1 LILGVTARVVERWGG
16 SATLAIEGAARLSM
30 TTTRKPDEIRDI
42 LASCRSYFITVGVFS
57 LAINL
62 LYLASPLYML
72 QVYDRVIS
80 SASVVTLVML
90 TVALLIAFTALAGLD
105 VVRAHVLT
113 RASIRLDRL
122 MAGRVVMAIL
132 DSTPSVGSVRSQ
144 LLRDFDT
151 FRQFITGMG
160 IHAIF
165 DLPWAPLYLLV
176 IFMLHPLLGAFSVG
190 SAFLL
195 IMMALINERLVRPP
209 INDSNEAAS
218 RNYAFT
224 EMSLRNAEVVQAM
237 GMSEGLLRRWGRDRV
252 RMIGRQVTASDRAA
266 VMSSIIRFL
275 RLAMQSLILG
285 LGAYLAIERSI
296 TVGAMFAASILLGRA
311 LQPVEQIVGSWRSL
325 VSARESYMRVRDLL
339 AANPLRA
346 GRTELPRPVGH
357 VSIEGLTYVPARSNK
372 PILRGVSFK
381 IEPGEVIGIIGPS
394 GAGKSTLVRNIVGVL
409 RPSAGAVRLDGADIA
424 TWPRGSLGQYV
435 GYLPQDVEL
444 FADTVAANV
453 SRFQQ
458 VRGDIVVKAAQTAGV
473 HDMILRLPD
482 GYETQVGEGGATLS
496 GGYRQRIGLARAA
509 FGNPSLVVLDEPS
522 SNLDAEGEA
531 ALSECILR
539 LKKNKVTVILVSH
552 RPSTVAV
559 VDKILLLIDGMVE
572 AYGPR
577 AEVLARLAPPRNVP
591 AVASAA
597 GHAERKK

>member
-1 LILGVTARVVERWGG
+1 MACPETGLSLDA
-16 SATLAIEGAARLSM
+16 EGESNRLSM
-30 TTTRKPDEIRDI
+30 VSKPKSDEVRHI
-42 LASCRSYFITVGVFS
+42 LKACRSYFLSVGIFS

-80 SASVVTLVML
+80 SSSVVTLVML
-90 TVALLIAFTALAGLD
+90 TVALLLAFAALAGLD
-105 VVRAHVLT
+105 VVRAQVLT

-122 MAGRVVMAIL
+122 MAGRVVTAIL
-132 DSTPSVGSVRSQ
+132 DSTASGARSQ

-160 IHAIF
+160 IHAVF
-165 DLPWAPLYLLV
+165 DLPWAPLYVFV
-176 IFMLHPLLGAFSVG
+176 IFMLSPLLGGFALGSSV
-190 SAFLL
+190 LL
-195 IMMALINERLVRPP
+195 VLMALVNERLVRPP
-209 INDSNEAAS
+209 INESNDAAS

-224 EMSLRNAEVVQAM
+224 EMSLRNSEVVQAM
-237 GMSEGLLRRWGRDRV
+237 GMTEGLLRRWSRDRV

-266 VMSSIIRFL
+266 IMSSLIRFL

-285 LGAYLAIERSI
+285 LGAYLVIERSI
-296 TVGAMFAASILLGRA
+296 TVGAMFASSILLGRA

-325 VSARESYMRVRDLL
+325 VSARDAFVRVRDLL
-339 AANPLRA
+339 AANPLRS
-346 GRTELPRPVGH
+346 GRMELPRPVGH
-357 VSIEGLTYVPARSNK
+357 VSVEGVTYAPPRSNK
-372 PILRGVSFK
+372 PILKNVSFR

-409 RPSAGAVRLDGADIA
+409 RPNAGAVRLDGADIA
-424 TWPRGSLGQYV
+424 TWPRASLGQYF

-444 FADTVAANV
+444 FADTVAANI

-458 VRGDIVVKAAQTAGV
+458 VRGDAVVKAAQMAGV

-482 GYETQVGEGGATLS
+482 GYETHVGEGGAVLS
-496 GGYRQRIGLARAA
+496 GGYRQRIGLARAVY
-509 FGNPSLVVLDEPS
+509 GNPSLVVLDEPS
-522 SNLDAEGEA
+522 SNLDSDGEA
-531 ALSECILR
+531 ALSECVLR

-552 RPSTVAV
+552 RPSTIGVA
-559 VDKILLLIDGMVE
+559 DKILLLIDGVAE

-577 AEVLARLAPPRNVP
+577 AEILARLTAPRNVP
-591 AVASAA
+591 VVASASA
-597 GHAERKK
+597 GTGHGGA